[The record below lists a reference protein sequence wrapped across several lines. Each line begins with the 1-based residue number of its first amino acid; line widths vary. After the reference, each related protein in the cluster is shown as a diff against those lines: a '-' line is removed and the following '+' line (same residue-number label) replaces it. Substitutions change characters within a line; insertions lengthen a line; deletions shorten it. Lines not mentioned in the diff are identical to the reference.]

1 MKRIAL
7 ISFILISI
15 ITKSYS
21 QQLTPA
27 FLTSTWDQT
36 TGSHPATIIFVDNSR
51 VEYSYKGHTGK
62 TQDFYYLLNTSNTP
76 AILTVDFKEN
86 HKKHRNEYLIE
97 VINKD
102 TIKLQ
107 VLYKKDSRDHF
118 SEEHKDQIVILARR
132 KAL

>member
-7 ISFILISI
+7 FSLILIFI

-21 QQLTPA
+21 QELTPK
-27 FLTSTWDQT
+27 FLISTWDQT
-36 TGSHPATIIFVDNSR
+36 SGTHPATIIFADDKR
-51 VEYSYKGHTGK
+51 VEYSYKGRTGK
-62 TQDFYYLLNTSNTP
+62 TEDFYYLLNTTNTP

-97 VINKD
+97 VINND

-118 SEEHKDQIVILARR
+118 TEEHKDQIVTLARR